1 MSKISRKNTEKV
13 WEDALTR
20 PAVTF
25 VNVPFPY
32 LPVEAFSCDFSDP
45 NTKPGRRNTCLRL
58 EKARSA
64 GAYPEAK
71 AILC

>member
-45 NTKPGRRNTCLRL
+45 KTKPGRRTTCLRL

>member
-1 MSKISRKNTEKV
+1 MSKISRKNTEKA

-25 VNVPFPY
+25 VNVPFPC
-32 LPVEAFSCDFSDP
+32 LSMEAFSCDFSDP
-45 NTKPGRRNTCLRL
+45 KTKPARNTCLRL

-71 AILC
+71 VILC